1 MRGKFRV
8 SQQDAGAED
17 AGMINLTP
25 LIDVV
30 FVVLIMFIVIAP
42 MLDVDRVELAQSAA
56 QENKQHPSLQQENAL
71 TLYVHSDNSIWFHS
85 KLVRQEELLKLLQM
99 AKRQNPRLSLKL
111 FHDKKAHFGTY
122 QTIKNHAEAAG
133 FEELDVILQ
142 PGG

>member
-1 MRGKFRV
+1 MRGKSRLP
-8 SQQDAGAED
+8 QQDVSAEE

-30 FVVLIMFIVIAP
+30 FVVLIMFIVVAP
-42 MLDVDRVELAQSAA
+42 MLDIDRVALAPSAA
-56 QENKQHPSLQQENAL
+56 HENKQHPSLQQENAL
-71 TLYVHSDNSIWFHS
+71 MLYVHPDNSIWLHS
-85 KLVRQEELLKLLQM
+85 KLVRSEELFKILQN
-99 AKRQNPRLSLKL
+99 ARRQNPRLSIKL

-122 QTIKNHAEAAG
+122 QTIKNCAEAAG